1 MGHVLSN
8 GEKTLSRTGATLGAG
23 PLAQIDPRARI
34 LIAMAFGITVV
45 GLSDLAALTCA
56 FACAALLLVAS
67 KLPLRRTLKRVAMMD
82 SFFIFMLVMLPFT
95 FPGDPIFTIWGFP
108 ASWQGLWRAVEIG
121 LTANAVV
128 LALMTLVGTMEPVTL
143 GHALHALRLP
153 ESLVH
158 LMMFTIRY
166 IEVLRDEYL
175 RLRTS
180 MLVRGFRPRTNW
192 HTYRSFGY
200 LLGMM
205 LVRALERSERILDAM
220 KCRGFQGRFVLLEEF
235 RYARRDAL
243 FAIGAGL
250 VLIAL
255 IAVELRHVAY

>member
-1 MGHVLSN
+1 VGHLLSN
-8 GEKTLSRTGATLGAG
+8 GEKTLSRTGATQGTGMLGR
-23 PLAQIDPRARI
+23 IDPRARI
-34 LIAMAFGITVV
+34 LAALVFGVTVV
-45 GLSDLAALTCA
+45 ALSDLTALACA
-56 FACAALLLVAS
+56 FAISALLLFLS
-67 KLPLRRTLKRVAMMD
+67 RLPIRRTLKRVAMMD
-82 SFFIFMLVMLPFT
+82 SFIIFMLVMLPFT
-95 FPGDPIFTIWGFP
+95 MPGDPIFTLWGFP
-108 ASWQGLWRAVEIG
+108 ASWQGFWRAVEIG

-128 LALMTLVGTMEPVTL
+128 LALMTLVGTLEPVTL

-153 ESLVH
+153 ETLVH

-180 MLVRGFRPRTNW
+180 MRVRGFRPGTNW

-220 KCRGFQGRFVLLEEF
+220 KCRGFQGRFILLDSF
-235 RYARRDAL
+235 SYGRRDLGFAFCITFAL
-243 FAIGAGL
+243 L
-250 VLIAL
+250 AL